1 MKSTSPILLIA
12 SGVVATAAGAFYGT
26 FQVSH
31 GHPLPVSHPSS
42 LLTMPVIALILVLL
56 ALPIF
61 RYRKALLEL
70 AKAGTDAAGAARAG
84 VRPPVRPKRLD
95 PFYAVRVL
103 LLAKS
108 TSVASAVIAGFQLGL
123 VLLQLATPVIAVS
136 IWLNVLG
143 VIGAVLSLV
152 VALLVERACKIPDGG
167 ADSAATGGAGGVA
180 V

>member
-1 MKSTSPILLIA
+1 VKSTSPILLIA
-12 SGVVATAAGAFYGT
+12 SAAVATGVGAFYGMY
-26 FQVSH
+26 QVNH

-42 LLTMPVIALILVLL
+42 LATMPVIALILVGL

-61 RYRKALLEL
+61 RYRRALLEL

-84 VRPPVRPKRLD
+84 VRPPARPKRLD

-136 IWLNVLG
+136 IWLNIGG
-143 VIGAVLSLV
+143 VIGAVFALV
-152 VALLVERACKIPDGG
+152 VALIVERACKIPGGGSDGAVEG
-167 ADSAATGGAGGVA
+167 PGGVA

>member
-1 MKSTSPILLIA
+1 MKTTSPILLIG
-12 SGVVATAAGAFYGT
+12 SGAVSTAAGTFYGM
-26 FQVSH
+26 FQVNH

-42 LLTMPVIALILVLL
+42 LLTMPIIALVLVGL

-61 RYRKALLEL
+61 RYRKALLDL
-70 AKAGTDAAGAARAG
+70 AKSGTDAAGAARSG
-84 VRPPVRPKRLD
+84 VRPPARPKRLD

-123 VLLQLATPVIAVS
+123 VFLQLATPVISTS
-136 IWLNVLG
+136 IWLNVTG
-143 VIGAVLSLV
+143 VIGAVLALV
-152 VALLVERACKIPDGG
+152 VATLVERACKIPNGG
-167 ADSAATGGAGGVA
+167 ADSTDGDTGGVA